1 MNIET
6 KVDDHVNV
14 KLVDSHVK
22 DCIKYILNYVKDYN
36 INTEQC
42 EGVYNIN
49 IELCE
54 GLFGEEQSSKE
65 LPGICS
71 GMSGSIV

>member
-1 MNIET
+1 MN
-6 KVDDHVNV
+6 
-14 KLVDSHVK
+14 
-22 DCIKYILNYVKDYN
+22 DCIIN
-36 INTEQC
+36 IEQC
-42 EGVYNIN
+42 EGLYNIN